1 MSDEMPSEE
10 SDLRQT
16 LNARRTLTEAVLET
30 YLRQIFRN
38 RRQYSMFKKDGGD
51 GGWVS
56 QAVDDVVAKHKLG
69 EEIEGEAF
77 GVSKC
82 WDAMN
87 QVLCEVGFY
96 FRDVSPFDTLHT
108 KQIFNALFSGM
119 NQDFVAQTTAEMI
132 ASAVQTAFDWN
143 DVEYDPSDENIRQL
157 VVDIYDMQFAALE
170 NHDDMR
176 QVITA
181 VEQIIPEQMQM
192 TVGSVI
198 EIICSSVQR
207 GLPHVVIK
215 SWAKDTILSLCG
227 EFSEGDGIIGHAY
240 YREWVWD
247 MFASRAGWA
256 KTMEWETLANHGVCN
271 ATLWDIVEDHMMT
284 YFADRVKAIES
295 EDTTYKFSED
305 MS

>member
-1 MSDEMPSEE
+1 MNDEMPED
-10 SDLRQT
+10 DLKQT

-30 YLRQIFRN
+30 YLRSIFKN
-38 RRQYSMFKKDGGD
+38 RRTYQLFKAEGGD
-51 GGWVS
+51 GSWVG
-56 QAVDDVVAKHKLG
+56 QAVDDVVEEHNLG

-77 GVSKC
+77 GVSND

-96 FRDVSPFDTLHT
+96 FRDVSPFDTLHV
-108 KQIFNALFSGM
+108 KQIFNGLAIGM
-119 NQDFVAQTTAEMI
+119 NQDFIAQTTADMI
-132 ASAVQTAFDWN
+132 ASAVQTAFDWD

-157 VVDIYDMQFAALE
+157 VIDIYDMQFAPLE

-192 TVGSVI
+192 TVSSVI

-207 GLPHVVIK
+207 GLAHNIVK
-215 SWAKDTILSLCG
+215 SWAKDTILSLCN
-227 EFSEGDGIIGHAY
+227 EFSEGDGIVGHAY

-247 MFASRAGWA
+247 MFASRAGWD
-256 KTMEWETLANHGVCN
+256 KSMEWETIGNHGVGN
-271 ATLWDIVEDHMMT
+271 ATLWKIVEDHMMT

-295 EDTTYKFSED
+295 EDPTYQFSED
-305 MS
+305 MA